1 MNAICEGVLLVT
13 KCQKNLFSG
22 IRICSISEVST
33 LSILLARCSKKGLGF
48 QDGNAIAF
56 LSVSKSLI
64 L

>member
-13 KCQKNLFSG
+13 KCQENLFSG

-33 LSILLARCSKKGLGF
+33 LSILLARCSKRVLVF
-48 QDGNAIAF
+48 
-56 LSVSKSLI
+56 KSLI